1 MKLDYKDFVYVI
13 IQGILFVCYLLNPK
27 VINFDC
33 ASLLYML
40 GLLLLGI
47 GMVIIVY
54 ALFQLRESLSP
65 FPSPRADAKFIQT
78 GLYKFIRHPI
88 YTGILCVVFG
98 YAVFTCSSFKVIISF
113 SIYILFH
120 FKAKYEEKKLTIFF
134 SEYADYQKTT
144 GRFLPKIST
153 FLAEK

>member
-33 ASLLYML
+33 APLSNML

-47 GMVIIVY
+47 GMVIIAY
-54 ALFQLRESLSP
+54 AIFLLRESLSP
-65 FPSPRADAKFIQT
+65 FPSPRTDAKLIQT

-88 YTGILCVVFG
+88 YTGILCVLLG
-98 YAVFTCSSFKVIISF
+98 YALYTCSWFKVIISF

-134 SEYADYQKTT
+134 SEYANYQKTT

-153 FLAEK
+153 FLAKK